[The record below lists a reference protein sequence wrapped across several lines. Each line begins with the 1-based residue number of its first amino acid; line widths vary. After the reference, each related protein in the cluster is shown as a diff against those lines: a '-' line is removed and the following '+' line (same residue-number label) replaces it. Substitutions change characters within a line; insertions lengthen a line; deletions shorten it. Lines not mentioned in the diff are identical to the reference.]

1 MESRVEAGI
10 DYTIAR
16 RRMVTEQLHARGI
29 SDKRILDAFLT
40 VPRHLF
46 VDPAIGSRAYDDCSF
61 PIGYSQTISQPF
73 TIAFMIQAV
82 GVGKGD
88 RVLEVGTGSGYQTAI
103 LSLLA
108 REIFS
113 IERLASLV
121 KKAEASLSS
130 VRTGRIRMKIGDG
143 NAGWRYYAPF
153 DRIIVSAAMAKR
165 PSPLLEQLAE
175 GGTLIAPIASDT
187 ENLILFAKAGSSIGE
202 RCLKRCAFV
211 PMRKGVSL

>member
-1 MESRVEAGI
+1 
-10 DYTIAR
+10 
-16 RRMVTEQLHARGI
+16 MVTEQLRARGI
-29 SDKRILDAFLT
+29 SDTRILSAFMA

-73 TIAFMIQAV
+73 TIAFMIQSV

-108 REIFS
+108 REVFS
-113 IERLASLV
+113 VERLASLV
-121 KKAEASLSS
+121 KKAETTLSS
-130 VRTGRIRMKIGDG
+130 IRTGRIRMKIGDG

-153 DRIIVSAAMAKR
+153 DRIIVSAAMGCR
-165 PSPLLEQLAE
+165 PSSLLDQLAD
-175 GGTLIAPIASDT
+175 GGTLIAPISADT
-187 ENLILFAKAGSSIGE
+187 ENLMLFSKTGSNVVE
-202 RCLKRCAFV
+202 RRLRRCAFV